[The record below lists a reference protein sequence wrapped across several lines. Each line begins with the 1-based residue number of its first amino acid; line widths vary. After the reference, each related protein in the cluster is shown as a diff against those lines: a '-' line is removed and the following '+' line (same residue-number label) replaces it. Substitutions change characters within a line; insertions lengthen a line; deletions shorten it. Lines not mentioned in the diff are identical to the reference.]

1 VSQGVTF
8 TVYRD
13 GIEKI
18 FPFDVIPHIIPAAEW
33 SHIESG
39 IKQRIKALLF
49 FFTIFTTTSS

>member
-1 VSQGVTF
+1 
-8 TVYRD
+8 VYRD